1 MTDLP
6 KSSSETT
13 QDSTERI
20 CIDLNQKLLKI
31 VDMLKREYG
40 AQSRA
45 RAIEI
50 LLEDLLEE

>member
-13 QDSTERI
+13 QDNTEKI

-31 VDMLKREYG
+31 VDTLKREYG